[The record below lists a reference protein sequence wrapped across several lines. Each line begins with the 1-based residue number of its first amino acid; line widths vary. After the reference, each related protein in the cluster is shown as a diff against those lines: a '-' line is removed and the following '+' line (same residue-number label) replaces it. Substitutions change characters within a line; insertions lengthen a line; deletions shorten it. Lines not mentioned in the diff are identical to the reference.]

1 MLSKQ
6 EKIILKLL
14 GELNGESNPEE
25 IAKTSNLPEVAVMRT
40 LLYLS
45 SKNLV
50 IVEEK
55 NVSNLF
61 LTEDG
66 QKSITNGLIEKIF
79 IKGLKEKIP
88 ISKIQL
94 SEEEKNIAIGIA
106 RKNGWISIEKTK
118 DSLSF
123 FITDKGNIAL
133 NQKTHEE
140 IALEDI
146 SKKKIVNDNLINVLL
161 KRKLVEK
168 KLNTIR
174 KVYLTELG
182 KLELSKGIEI
192 TDEISELTPE
202 MLKNQS
208 WKNLTLKKFDISAD
222 VRTFYPAKKHFV
234 NQAIEYIRKIWL
246 EMGFKEMSGP
256 MIDTSFWVFDALF
269 QPQDH
274 PARDMQDTFFIESP
288 RQGQIDPKIANKISA
303 MHEHGGNINSKGWGY
318 NWDRRVS
325 EEYVLRT
332 HTTSL
337 SARTLS
343 TLKPDDLPAKFF
355 SVGKVFRNEK
365 LDWKHLFEFYQ
376 TDGIV
381 VDEDANFKH
390 LLGYLKRFLNK
401 LGHSKIRFRPAYFP
415 YTEPSIEVDI
425 YNRAKGEWVELLGAG
440 IFRPEVVVPLLGSD
454 VPVLAW
460 GPGFGRLIMDYYGLT
475 DIRQKYTN
483 DLDMM
488 KKLPIW
494 IKG

>member
-6 EKIILKLL
+6 EKIILKVL
-14 GELNGESNPEE
+14 GDLEGNSTPEE
-25 IAKTSNLPEVAVMRT
+25 IAKLSGLPEVAVMRT

-45 SKNLV
+45 SKKLV
-50 IVEEK
+50 LVDEK
-55 NVSNLF
+55 AIASLA
-61 LTEDG
+61 LTKEG
-66 QKSITNGLIEKIF
+66 EKSLDEGLIEKIL
-79 IKGLKEKIP
+79 IKGIKENIP
-88 ISKIQL
+88 LSKIEL
-94 SEEEKNIAIGIA
+94 TEEERNIAIGIA
-106 RKNGWISIEKTK
+106 RRNGWISIEKIN
-118 DSLSF
+118 DALSF
-123 FITDKGNIAL
+123 SLTNKGIIAL
-133 NQKTHEE
+133 KEKTLEE

-146 SKKKIVNDNLINVLL
+146 HKKKIVNDNILNILI

-168 KLNTIR
+168 KLDTVR
-174 KVYLTELG
+174 KVFLTELG
-182 KLELSKGIEI
+182 KTEISKGIEI
-192 TDEISELTPE
+192 TEEISELTPE
-202 MLKNQS
+202 ILKNQN
-208 WKNLTLKKFDISAD
+208 WRNVTLKRFDVSSD
-222 VRTFYPAKKHFV
+222 VKVVYPSRKHFV

-246 EMGFKEMSGP
+246 EMGFREMSGP

-274 PARDMQDTFFIESP
+274 PARDMQDTFFVESP
-288 RQGQIDPKIANKISA
+288 RFGQIDPKLSDKICA
-303 MHEHGGNINSKGWGY
+303 MHEHGGDINSKGWGY
-318 NWDRRVS
+318 NWDKKIS

-337 SARTLS
+337 SVRTLS
-343 TLKPDDLPAKFF
+343 TLKPEDLPAKFF

-401 LGHSKIRFRPAYFP
+401 MGHSKIRFRPAYFP

-425 YNRAKGEWVELLGAG
+425 YNKNKGEWVELLGAG
-440 IFRPEVVVPLLGSD
+440 IFRPEVVVPLLGKD

-460 GPGFGRLIMDYYGLT
+460 GPGFGRLIMEYYGLT
-475 DIRQKYTN
+475 DIRQKYMN

>member
-25 IAKTSNLPEVAVMRT
+25 IANISNLPEVAVMRT

-45 SKNLV
+45 SKDLV
-50 IVEEK
+50 VVDERNI
-55 NVSNLF
+55 SNLI

-88 ISKIQL
+88 ISKVQL

-106 RKNGWISIEKTK
+106 RKNGWISIEKTNG
-118 DSLSF
+118 SLSF
-123 FITDKGNIAL
+123 FITDKGNMAL
-133 NQKTHEE
+133 NEKTHEE

-146 SKKKIVNDNLINVLL
+146 SKKKIVNDNLINILI

-168 KLNTIR
+168 KLNVIR

-192 TDEISELTPE
+192 TEEISELTPE
-202 MLKNQS
+202 MLKNQN
-208 WKNLTLKKFDISAD
+208 WRAFTLKRFDISSD
-222 VRTFYPAKKHFV
+222 VKTYYPAKKHFV

-274 PARDMQDTFFIESP
+274 HARDMQDTFFIESP
-288 RQGQIDPKIANKISA
+288 RQGQIDPKFSDKVCA
-303 MHEHGGNINSKGWGY
+303 MHEHGGGINSKGWGY
-318 NWDRRVS
+318 NWDKRVS
-325 EEYVLRT
+325 KEYVLRT

-337 SARTLS
+337 SVRTLS
-343 TLKPDDLPAKFF
+343 TLKLDDLPAKFF

-425 YNRAKGEWVELLGAG
+425 YNRTKGEWVELLGAG
-440 IFRPEVVVPLLGSD
+440 IFRPEVVVPLLGRD

>member
-25 IAKTSNLPEVAVMRT
+25 IANTSNLPEVAVMRT

-146 SKKKIVNDNLINVLL
+146 SKKKLL
-161 KRKLVEK
+161 M
-168 KLNTIR
+168 
-174 KVYLTELG
+174 
-182 KLELSKGIEI
+182 I
-192 TDEISELTPE
+192 T
-202 MLKNQS
+202 
-208 WKNLTLKKFDISAD
+208 
-222 VRTFYPAKKHFV
+222 
-234 NQAIEYIRKIWL
+234 
-246 EMGFKEMSGP
+246 
-256 MIDTSFWVFDALF
+256 
-269 QPQDH
+269 
-274 PARDMQDTFFIESP
+274 
-288 RQGQIDPKIANKISA
+288 
-303 MHEHGGNINSKGWGY
+303 
-318 NWDRRVS
+318 
-325 EEYVLRT
+325 
-332 HTTSL
+332 
-337 SARTLS
+337 
-343 TLKPDDLPAKFF
+343 
-355 SVGKVFRNEK
+355 
-365 LDWKHLFEFYQ
+365 
-376 TDGIV
+376 
-381 VDEDANFKH
+381 
-390 LLGYLKRFLNK
+390 
-401 LGHSKIRFRPAYFP
+401 
-415 YTEPSIEVDI
+415 
-425 YNRAKGEWVELLGAG
+425 
-440 IFRPEVVVPLLGSD
+440 
-454 VPVLAW
+454 
-460 GPGFGRLIMDYYGLT
+460 
-475 DIRQKYTN
+475 
-483 DLDMM
+483 
-488 KKLPIW
+488 
-494 IKG
+494 